1 MSETIILEIPDV
13 LAENA
18 RAIATQTHRRIEDVL
33 IEWLARAATE
43 LPIDQ
48 LPDQQ
53 VLAIRDIQMDASQQ
67 AELSELLAR
76 QREGLLTELERGQ
89 LNELMR
95 IYREGMVRKAQ
106 ALQVA
111 VARGL

>member
-13 LAENA
+13 LVENA